1 MTIEYLYHISD
12 YLRFQVDGIKRIII
26 GNSSSLPASMSN
38 IRTNLENGE
47 KIEKFCVGPTRFNPG
62 PILFNT
68 VTTEV
73 KFVEKI
79 KLIHT
84 DQEHRSQQQYK
95 INDQKYVRG
104 T

>member
-68 VTTEV
+68 
-73 KFVEKI
+73 
-79 KLIHT
+79 

>member
-1 MTIEYLYHISD
+1 MSS
-12 YLRFQVDGIKRIII
+12 

-73 KFVEKI
+73 KFVEKSNSST
-79 KLIHT
+79 LI
-84 DQEHRSQQQYK
+84 RSIEVSSSTK
-95 INDQKYVRG
+95 
-104 T
+104 

>member
-73 KFVEKI
+73 KFVEKSNSST
-79 KLIHT
+79 LI
-84 DQEHRSQQQYK
+84 RSIEVSSSTK
-95 INDQKYVRG
+95 
-104 T
+104 